1 MIKIYTANT
10 PNGIK
15 IPMVLGELG
24 VDYKL
29 IRVDLANRD
38 QKTAE
43 FLAISPNGRI
53 PAIVDADVLDSNG
66 QPLSIFESGAI
77 LLYLAEKY
85 QNLLGQ
91 TQEDRTRVLEWL
103 FFQIGGIGPMFGQVS
118 FFKSTKDFPS
128 ENAVMRFQIE
138 AKRLASVLESR
149 LENNQWLAGTEYT
162 IADIANFGWIRFA
175 ESAGIDLI
183 DYPAL
188 KTWRETIQSR
198 FAIGKALRR
207 IDNPDALFRDSV
219 QALAAAH

>member
-1 MIKIYTANT
+1 MIKVYTANT

-15 IPMVLGELG
+15 IPMVLEELG
-24 VDYKL
+24 IDYKL
-29 IRVDLANRD
+29 IRVDLANKD

-85 QNLLGQ
+85 QNLLGK

-128 ENAVMRFQIE
+128 ENALMRFQIE

-162 IADIANFGWIRFA
+162 IADIANYGWIRFA
-175 ESAGIDLI
+175 ETAGIDLI

-188 KTWRETIQSR
+188 KTWREAIQSR

-219 QALAAAH
+219 EAVAVAH